1 MYFEGRELPL
11 HAEPISECDLREGE
25 IYFALTF
32 LDDEMLIPSLQPVVF
47 IGKNLEGNERDLLY
61 FQDAES
67 YREGIR
73 FGSEGSGDSAT
84 FSCGAK
90 PSHIFDYEHALNG
103 LLRCS
108 FRRGETL
115 GK

>member
-1 MYFEGRELPL
+1 VYFERRELPL
-11 HAEPISECDLREGE
+11 HAEPVSEHDLREGE

-47 IGKNLEGNERDLLY
+47 IGKNLENNGRDLLY

-67 YREGIR
+67 YHEGVR

-108 FRRGETL
+108 LRRAKAP